1 MYTHKFNYNK
11 HKHFHSNKQTC
22 NNCGKIGHFINQCNM
37 PATSNGLIVYRVNAH
52 NKLEYLMICRKN
64 TYGYAEF
71 VKGCYSTTNKSSLM
85 KLIDEMTVLEKQN
98 LLNTSDFFK
107 LWADMWNV
115 PYTGPSLT
123 NAKNTNKLY
132 KKFLAIK
139 NGLDNTQLKESSSEQ
154 SYITLDVLINK
165 STTKWKEPEWEFPKG
180 RRLSGE
186 TDINCA
192 LREFKEE
199 TGVRSQFI
207 NIIENIKPFEESII
221 GSNMRPYKNV
231 YYIAQLLSNI
241 TNSNN
246 IDLSNF
252 QKSEVS
258 QLKWVTYDECIKD
271 HIRPYNI
278 EKLKVI
284 KDVNNILLKYL
295 PYTIC

>member
-1 MYTHKFNYNK
+1 MYNRKFSYNK
-11 HKHFHSNKQTC
+11 HTSFRNKQTC
-22 NNCGKIGHFINQCNM
+22 NNCGKMGHFINNCDV
-37 PATSNGLIVYRVNAH
+37 PATSNGLIVYRINAH
-52 NKLEYLMICRKN
+52 KELEYLMICRKN

-71 VKGCYSTTNKSSLM
+71 VKGCYSTTNESSLM
-85 KLIDEMTVLEKQN
+85 QLIDEMTVLEKQN
-98 LLNTSDFFK
+98 LLNTTDFFK
-107 LWADMWNV
+107 LWSDMWNV
-115 PYTGPSLT
+115 PYTGPPEP

-139 NGLDNTQLKESSSEQ
+139 AGLENTSIRESSSNPVC
-154 SYITLDVLINK
+154 ITLDELLQK
-165 STTKWKEPEWEFPKG
+165 STTSWKEPEWEFPKG

-186 TDINCA
+186 SDITCA

-199 TGVRSQFI
+199 TGIRSQFI
-207 NIIENIKPFEESII
+207 NMIENIKPFEESII

-231 YYIAQLLSNI
+231 YYIAQLSSTMSSSND
-241 TNSNN
+241 

-258 QLKWVTYDECIKD
+258 QLKWVTYDECINN

-278 EKLKVI
+278 EKLKII

-295 PYTIC
+295 PYTVC